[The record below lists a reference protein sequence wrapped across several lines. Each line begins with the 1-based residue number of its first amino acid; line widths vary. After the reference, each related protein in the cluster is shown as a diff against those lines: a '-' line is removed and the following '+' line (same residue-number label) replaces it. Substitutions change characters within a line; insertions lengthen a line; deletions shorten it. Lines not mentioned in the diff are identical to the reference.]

1 MAYFANLSIRVK
13 LFLGF
18 LFLSIVVAYLGYNS
32 LTSVSNM
39 HSYSSEMYADRL
51 VPIRDLSH
59 IKSKLMEM
67 RGDLRIYL
75 FEQMEMREARHQE
88 MKKDGAE
95 IDKIFAEYCA
105 TKLEREEEVA
115 IPVFKEHWAKYFEMS
130 FHVMQLADTSGNV
143 QAVAYLN
150 NETVPQFDKS
160 VETLNQ
166 LIEINRNVAD
176 KLLKKG
182 DAEYSSVSSETK
194 WILILS
200 ILLSL
205 GLGYYFSKSIGSPLK
220 AITGAANKIAA
231 GDFTLK
237 IETYERNDEVGKL
250 SNAIKV
256 MTEKVLAKVFWYEQL
271 LDAIPFPIS
280 VTDTDM
286 NWTFINKPVEVML
299 KTKRET
305 ISGKPCHNWGAGIC
319 KTENCGIARL
329 RNNLPQTFFDQFG
342 GNFQV
347 DTSYIYN
354 AKGEVTGHIETV
366 QDISK
371 MKKMEIYLSSSTTQ
385 MLVQMDK
392 LATGDLTVQLPVTS
406 NDDIGKLFAGF
417 NQSVKKIAEAL
428 VAVSEAVFATAS
440 ASTQISS
447 STEEM
452 AAGAQ
457 EQSAQTSEV
466 ASAVEEMTKTIFET
480 SKNTSMAAETAKN
493 SGQKA
498 QAGGAVVQKTIAGME
513 KIAVVV
519 NQSAETVFALG
530 QNSEKIGEIIQV
542 IDEIADQTNLLA
554 LNAAIEAAR
563 AGEQGRGFA
572 VVADEVRKLAERTT
586 KATKEIASMI
596 KQIQKDTGDAV
607 VSMKQGVHEVEAGKK
622 LAIEAGA
629 VLREIVEG
637 ANKVT
642 DIVIQVAATSEEQ
655 SATAEQ
661 IGKNIESINTV
672 MQESSAGIQ
681 QVARATEDLNRLTE
695 TLQSHI
701 GQFKMGTTAQ
711 TAVTRRTLLRE

>member
-1 MAYFANLSIRVK
+1 M
-13 LFLGF
+13 
-18 LFLSIVVAYLGYNS
+18 
-32 LTSVSNM
+32 
-39 HSYSSEMYADRL
+39 
-51 VPIRDLSH
+51 
-59 IKSKLMEM
+59 
-67 RGDLRIYL
+67 
-75 FEQMEMREARHQE
+75 
-88 MKKDGAE
+88 
-95 IDKIFAEYCA
+95 
-105 TKLEREEEVA
+105 
-115 IPVFKEHWAKYFEMS
+115 
-130 FHVMQLADTSGNV
+130 ADTSGNV

-150 NETVPQFDKS
+150 NETVPQFDGS

-176 KLLKKG
+176 KLRKKSET
-182 DAEYSSVSSETK
+182 EYSAINSETK
-194 WILILS
+194 WILSIS

-205 GLGYYFSKSIGSPLK
+205 GLGYYLSKSIGNPLK

-286 NWTFINKPVEVML
+286 NWTFINKPVELML

-319 KTENCGIARL
+319 KTENCGIVRL
-329 RNNLPQTFFDQFG
+329 RKNQPQTFFDQFG

-354 AKGEVTGHIETV
+354 AKGEITGHIETV

-480 SKNTSMAAETAKN
+480 SKNTSIAAETAKN

-513 KIAVVV
+513 RIAVVV

-607 VSMKQGVHEVEAGKK
+607 ISMKQGVHEVETGKK
-622 LAIEAGA
+622 LAIEAGT

-701 GQFKMGTTAQ
+701 GQFKMGTSAQ
-711 TAVTRRTLLRE
+711 TVVTRRTLLRE